1 MINEARPELTPEKRG
16 ASRTLKKGAIRAC
29 CFLRRHDPFRFEGS
43 SGRIAP
49 QSQSSAEDTP
59 TGDAEK
65 AASRTSWQEKLLKRI
80 QPPKNTRAAPDEGA
94 ARVT

>member
-65 AASRTSWQEKLLKRI
+65 AASRTNWQEKLLNTSSRLKT
-80 QPPKNTRAAPDEGA
+80 QEPPPMKERL
-94 ARVT
+94 V

>member
-1 MINEARPELTPEKRG
+1 MVDEARPELTPEKRG

-43 SGRIAP
+43 SDRIAP

-59 TGDAEK
+59 TSDLEK
-65 AASRTSWQEKLLKRI
+65 SGVPSQLARKTFKHG

>member
-1 MINEARPELTPEKRG
+1 MVDEARPELTPEKRG

-59 TGDAEK
+59 TGDSEK
-65 AASRTSWQEKLLKRI
+65 AASRANWQEKRSSTASHLKT
-80 QPPKNTRAAPDEGA
+80 QEPPPMKERL
-94 ARVT
+94 V

>member
-1 MINEARPELTPEKRG
+1 MIDEARPELTPEKRG
-16 ASRTLKKGAIRAC
+16 ASRGLKKGAIRAC

-65 AASRTSWQEKLLKRI
+65 AASRTNWQEKPSNTASCLK
-80 QPPKNTRAAPDEGA
+80 TRAAPMKE
-94 ARVT
+94 RLV

>member
-65 AASRTSWQEKLLKRI
+65 AASRTNWQEKLLNASSRLKT
-80 QPPKNTRAAPDEGA
+80 QEPPPMKERL
-94 ARVT
+94 V

>member
-1 MINEARPELTPEKRG
+1 MVDEARPELTPEKRG

-65 AASRTSWQEKLLKRI
+65 AASRANWQEKPLNTASHLKT
-80 QPPKNTRAAPDEGA
+80 QEPPPMKERL
-94 ARVT
+94 V

>member
-1 MINEARPELTPEKRG
+1 MEDEARPELTPEKG
-16 ASRTLKKGAIRAC
+16 ARVAPLKKGAIRAC

-59 TGDAEK
+59 TGEAEK
-65 AASRTSWQEKLLKRI
+65 AASRANWQEKL
-80 QPPKNTRAAPDEGA
+80 
-94 ARVT
+94 